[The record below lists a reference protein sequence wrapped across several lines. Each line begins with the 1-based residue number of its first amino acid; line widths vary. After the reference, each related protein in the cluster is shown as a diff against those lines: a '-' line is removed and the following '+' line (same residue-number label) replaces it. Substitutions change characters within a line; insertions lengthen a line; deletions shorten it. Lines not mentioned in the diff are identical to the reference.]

1 MSSTVFFESVSE
13 LATLTNTFKNQA
25 GADTDPPTITLT
37 VTDPTQA
44 STTYTFALGQIT
56 KTATGVY
63 TKDIACSIDGTW
75 TYEWT
80 GTGAVA
86 DVTAG
91 TWEVHE
97 TALGKLYCTVE
108 TLKSS
113 FKDSRTVD
121 DLEYHAAC
129 FAASRALE
137 QYCQRVFYRTTEAR
151 TLNPSGLYRVELP
164 AFHDLVS
171 VTSLKTDESGD
182 GTFETTWSASDYQL
196 LCIDNTPNA
205 NAGPEPRPYVRV
217 KAVGTRRFPA
227 LCYTPLARSDRVE
240 VAGVW
245 GWSSVPWAIKKAAE
259 IVAAE
264 TFKLKDAPGMAT
276 SGYEDFSVSMLD
288 SEARRRFA
296 RFANPYQHISKLA
309 GLA

>member
-1 MSSTVFFESVSE
+1 MSSQVFFESASE
-13 LATLTNTFKNQA
+13 LATLTNTFNNSA
-25 GADTDPPTITLT
+25 GTP
-37 VTDPTQA
+37 TDPTTISLSITDPTGA
-44 STTYTFALGQIT
+44 VTTYTYAASQIT
-56 KTATGVY
+56 KTSTGVY

-86 DVTAG
+86 DVVAG

-97 TALGKLYCTVE
+97 TSLGKLYCTVE
-108 TLKSS
+108 ALKSS

-137 QYCQRVFYRTTEAR
+137 QYCQRMFYRTTETR
-151 TLNPSGLYRVELP
+151 TLNPTGLYRVELP

-171 VTSLKTDESGD
+171 VTSLKTDEAGD
-182 GTFETTWSASDYQL
+182 GTFETTWATSDYQL
-196 LCIDNTPNA
+196 LCLGDTPNV
-205 NAGPEPRPYVRV
+205 NAGPEPRPYTKI
-217 KAVGTRRFPA
+217 KAVGSRTFPA
-227 LCYTPLARSDRVE
+227 WCYTPLSRRDRVE
-240 VAGVW
+240 VTGVW

-309 GLA
+309 GIA

>member
-1 MSSTVFFESVSE
+1 LSSTVFFESASE
-13 LATLTNTFKNQA
+13 LATLTNTFKNSA
-25 GADTDPPTITLT
+25 GAPTDPGTISLT
-37 VTDPTQA
+37 VTDPTGTA
-44 STTYTFALGQIT
+44 TTYTYAASQIT
-56 KTATGVY
+56 KTGTGVY

-75 TYEWT
+75 TFQWT

-97 TALGKLYCTVE
+97 TTLGRLYCTVDA
-108 TLKSS
+108 LKSRFS
-113 FKDSRTVD
+113 DTRTTD

-137 QYCQRVFYRTTEAR
+137 QYCQRVFYRTTETR
-151 TLNPSGLYRVELP
+151 TLNMTNLYCLNLP

-171 VTSLKTDESGD
+171 VTSLRTDESGD
-182 GTFETTWSASDYQL
+182 GTFETTWAASDYQL
-196 LCIDNTPNA
+196 LCLDDTPNV
-205 NAGPEPRPYVRV
+205 NAGPEPRPYVKV
-217 KAVGTRRFPA
+217 FAVGSRFF
-227 LCYTPLARSDRVE
+227 PLLPYSRPSRKDRVE
-240 VAGVW
+240 ITGVW
-245 GWSSVPWAIKKAAE
+245 GWPAVPWSIKKAAE

-288 SEARRRFA
+288 TEARRRFA
-296 RFANPYQHISKLA
+296 RFANPYRHISTLA
-309 GLA
+309 GF